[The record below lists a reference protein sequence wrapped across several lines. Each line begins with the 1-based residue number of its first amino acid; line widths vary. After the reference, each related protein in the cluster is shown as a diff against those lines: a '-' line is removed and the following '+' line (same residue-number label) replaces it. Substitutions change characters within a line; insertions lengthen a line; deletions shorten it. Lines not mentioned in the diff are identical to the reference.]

1 MMKKPKMPK
10 VGGGMKDASMA
21 MPRFGA
27 RAMRPGG
34 MAKGGK
40 IHADAAMDKKL
51 IRKEIA
57 RAEKMEHES
66 EGKGAKKGGEVKKMF
81 RGGQSTMPAAG
92 PRGGA
97 QTMPA
102 PGPRGAPLAQTINDR
117 PTPAAGPR
125 RAPLAQSINDRPSPG
140 AAPRGAPISGT
151 INDRP
156 MPGRQPLAQAVNNR
170 PMPGMMKKGGYVKM
184 ARGGGVET
192 KGKTKGR
199 FI

>member
-10 VGGGMKDASMA
+10 AGDDMKAGVP

-40 IHADAAMDKKL
+40 IHADAAMDRKL

-66 EGKGAKKGGEVKKMF
+66 EGKG
-81 RGGQSTMPAAG
+81 
-92 PRGGA
+92 
-97 QTMPA
+97 
-102 PGPRGAPLAQTINDR
+102 
-117 PTPAAGPR
+117 
-125 RAPLAQSINDRPSPG
+125 
-140 AAPRGAPISGT
+140 
-151 INDRP
+151 
-156 MPGRQPLAQAVNNR
+156 
-170 PMPGMMKKGGYVKM
+170 MKKGGYAKKM

-192 KGKTKGR
+192 KGKTKGK
-199 FI
+199 FV